1 MLELSFLVISI
12 IIICIVLYY
21 KKDISILN
29 VEPFDN
35 SYLSACPSG
44 YKTYYQTDGTA
55 GCCNGELH
63 GSKCLSDQKC
73 TMGRSTPELENCV
86 SFILKEYKIK
96 GKEFCPITLPSYY
109 ENSDLKI
116 KGCTKG
122 NLNPQLNGPA
132 TEGQAKCVIYKSSAE
147 NNNIL
152 DSCLNKRI
160 LDMYPC
166 FGNNCSKSYI
176 DFSGRNASIPPLLMV
191 SFSDTSGMHHVS
203 YTKASAERYLDAVW
217 PQWRQGGLNL
227 DKNIIIS
234 EVARAFYIDKTMAQS
249 DIQL

>member
-1 MLELSFLVISI
+1 MLELSFLIISI

-21 KKDISILN
+21 KKDISALH

-55 GCCNGELH
+55 ACCNGEVH
-63 GSKCLSDQKC
+63 GSKCLSDGKC
-73 TMGRSTPELENCV
+73 TLGVSTPEMENCV

-96 GKEFCPITLPSYY
+96 GKEFCPSTLPSYY
-109 ENSDLKI
+109 ENGDQKI
-116 KGCTKG
+116 KGCTNG

-132 TEGQAKCVIYKSSAE
+132 MDGQPKCVIYKSSAE
-147 NNNIL
+147 NNNKL

-166 FGNNCSKSYI
+166 FGNNCAKSYI
-176 DFSGRNASIPPLLMV
+176 DFSQQNASIPPLLMV
-191 SFSDTSGMHHVS
+191 SFSDPSGMHHAS
-203 YTKASAERYLDAVW
+203 YTKASAERYLDAAW

-234 EVARAFYIDKTMAQS
+234 EVAKAFYIDKTIAQS
-249 DIQL
+249 EIQL